1 MWYII
6 RRKDHYEDEE
16 RLSWLQALFK
26 RPRHRVI
33 RTEWTFLWIKNQL
46 KVQANTLK
54 SLGEIV
60 DESEYVR
67 KCKFVYEGNIYDR
80 YNAESGRLYWLQ
92 GIKDYF
98 VEMHPS
104 EIPTRDAVD
113 DYCKRNARRA
123 ENGEKAEE

>member
-1 MWYII
+1 MNFIT
-6 RRKDHYEDEE
+6 
-16 RLSWLQALFK
+16 
-26 RPRHRVI
+26 PRDNSIDVACGNIMVI
-33 RTEWTFLWIKNQL
+33 
-46 KVQANTLK
+46 NTLK

-92 GIKDYF
+92 GIKDYY